1 MTTAR
6 VLAMEASSCGVSR
19 PAARGTRAGWYRP
32 DYRDR
37 SRVQA
42 RPPAAGPDALAA
54 TLGVIFADW
63 GAARSRPSG
72 SRAGGPGPARHAVG
86 PAGLPAVESG
96 LLPWKLRAPLSREV
110 AVAGLRGRLLV
121 LGGLTS
127 G

>member
-1 MTTAR
+1 
-6 VLAMEASSCGVSR
+6 
-19 PAARGTRAGWYRP
+19 
-32 DYRDR
+32 
-37 SRVQA
+37 
-42 RPPAAGPDALAA
+42 
-54 TLGVIFADW
+54 VIFADW

-127 G
+127 GGASASGVFAVNPATGSVRAAGALARPLHDAAGVSLGGRDLIFGGG